1 MKKHTYLMTTLR
13 DIHQGLGRFF
23 AIVVI
28 VFLGVLL
35 FVGIKSIGPNLET
48 TINSYID
55 TQKVSDLQVVTTA
68 GFTKKDQQL
77 VQQIKSAQVQLGYS
91 WPYHERQHNQN
102 LQIYSYKANS
112 PQNKSTL
119 IKGTFP
125 KTKKE
130 VVIDETLS
138 KNHPLNSTLIINSQR
153 LKQHSY
159 RVVGYVQSPIY
170 IDQKERGRTNLG
182 DGNLSGYIYLPQKNF
197 TDTAY
202 SIMYI
207 RFADLA
213 SMKIKPTSAQ
223 YQHLLHHKE
232 HQLKTILQKRK
243 RSRLQEIKN
252 QIQRQL
258 LQQQKQLDLLRQQRP
273 NSSQL
278 LTAQHQLQESNQQLI
293 TPNYFINERQD
304 NPGFSSFTSLSH
316 RIDTIGNIFPVF
328 FFLIGIL
335 ITFTTITRMVEEN
348 RQEIGILKAI
358 GYRNYE
364 IAQKYLLYAFLTV
377 FIATLVGIL
386 AGTKLLPPIVYQILS
401 STYIFPSYP
410 THFWITPILEA
421 IIAALIATL
430 GATTYIL
437 IIDLQQKPVTLL
449 LPPTPPTG
457 KRTFLERMTKV
468 WHQFSLNQKRI
479 YRNLFRYK
487 ARMILTIVGVAG
499 CTGLMVA
506 GFGLRDSVG
515 KVASTQFKQIEHY
528 QVIVTLKPQTKLTLT
543 SPIRDAMSTE
553 THIKDQMPVY
563 LQSIKV
569 RHQPVTLYAVGQRQQ
584 LDKYF
589 TLLKTGSQSR
599 MQIPNQG
606 ALITQGLARNQ
617 KIKSGQIITFRNNNG
632 QKVSLKI
639 AGIVKNYLGNNIF
652 VKQKYLNQ
660 QTHQKCHPNS
670 FLLKTASLTSKQR
683 KQVIQHLQAS
693 GQVMTTTFVQAQIKQ
708 QTAGNTNL
716 QPIVLIFI
724 VLSGILAF
732 VVLFNL
738 TNINI
743 SERQRELATMKVL
756 GFYNREVTMTIAEE
770 NIIFTIVGII
780 LGLGVGHILTQFIVT
795 MASSSE
801 VTFPLLIPLSG
812 YLFAIIM
819 TLIFLVIVLVMTHK
833 KLQALSMI
841 TALKANE

>member
-1 MKKHTYLMTTLR
+1 MKKQTYLMTTLR

-112 PQNKSTL
+112 PQNKLTL

-130 VVIDETLS
+130 VVIDETLC
-138 KNHPLNSTLIINSQR
+138 KNYPLNSTLIINSQR

-207 RFADLA
+207 RFADLTSA
-213 SMKIKPTSAQ
+213 NITPTSAQ
-223 YQHLLHHKE
+223 YQHLFHRKE

-243 RSRLQEIKN
+243 RYHLQEIKK
-252 QIQRQL
+252 QIQR
-258 LQQQKQLDLLRQQRP
+258 
-273 NSSQL
+273 
-278 LTAQHQLQESNQQLI
+278 QLQESNQKLI

-377 FIATLVGIL
+377 FIATVVGIL

-421 IIAALIATL
+421 IGAALIATL

-457 KRTFLERMTKV
+457 KRIFLERMTKV
-468 WHQFSLNQKRI
+468 WHQFSFNQKRI

-515 KVASTQFKQIEHY
+515 EVALTQFRQLEHY
-528 QVIVTLKPQTKLTLT
+528 QAIVTLKPQTKLTLT

-569 RHQPVTLYAVGQRQQ
+569 RHQPVTLYAVGKRQQ

-589 TLLKTGSQSR
+589 TLLKIGSQSR
-599 MQIPNQG
+599 MQIPAQG

-660 QTHQKCHPNS
+660 QTHQKCQPNA

-819 TLIFLVIVLVMTHK
+819 TLIFLMIVLVITHK